1 MLRQEEEMIDST
13 GSDHGIDLPIQ
24 PTGNGITD
32 VEIAK
37 LQAAVEEGAED
48 SSIET
53 PIPDAEP
60 TIMQA

>member
-1 MLRQEEEMIDST
+1 MIDST